1 MTLIILLTNIYHIMK
16 AKFGAI
22 VVAGRGKIGGHVASQ
37 NRAGAYFRTKVTPSN
52 PQTSYQTEARNRLA
66 AISTTWVGLTAA
78 KILAWNNA
86 VGQFKGT
93 DIFGD
98 IKNPSGFNLHQRLNN
113 NLVRI
118 GESAIDTPPLPEA
131 IPVITTG
138 VLTAAAASTIEV
150 TFTDDPDVTGS
161 AIEVYATPALSPGR
175 SAVSS
180 ELRRIGLL
188 PAIVA
193 NVADISTIYNAKFG
207 AVGAAGQKIF
217 ISLTQISTTTGQA
230 GIPVVYSCIIS
241 A

>member
-1 MTLIILLTNIYHIMK
+1 MTFIILLTNIYHIMK

-66 AISTTWVGLTAA
+66 AISTAWCALGAVL
-78 KILAWNNA
+78 ILAWNNA
-86 VGQFKGT
+86 VGKFKGT
-93 DIFGD
+93 DVFGD

-118 GESAIDTPPLPEA
+118 GESVIDTPPLPEA

-138 VLTAAAASTIEV
+138 VLTAAANSTIEI

-161 AIEVYATPALSPGR
+161 VVEVYATPAMSPGR

-180 ELRRIGLL
+180 ELRRLGNM
-188 PAIVA
+188 PAIVTH
-193 NVADISTIYNAKFG
+193 VADISTLYNAKFG
-207 AVGAAGQKIF
+207 AVGSAGQKIF
-217 ISLTQISTTTGQA
+217 ISLKQVSTTTGQA
-230 GIPVVYSCIIS
+230 GIPVTYSCIIS